1 MKKILFSLLIVAIST
16 TTLFGQTENVGINT
30 TSPDNSAALHVS
42 YVTTPKG
49 VLIPRLTTA
58 QRGSIASPANGLL
71 IFNTDNNRFEVYD
84 LAATT
89 WRGLLSTAALSPS
102 KFISTDASSNLQFV
116 TFSQDL
122 TATPT
127 GVATVTGL
135 QGRNVSVTGPTNG
148 QILQW
153 STANTQWEPSS
164 PSAASGSSLD
174 EAYDKGGAGA
184 GRAITVDAGAIQL
197 TGSNAA
203 DETIEITTSGSGG
216 LAFLENTGTGK
227 TLVVNDEASD
237 ATPFTIDA
245 DGKVG
250 VMTTTPT
257 AAFDVDST
265 FKLGK
270 VGTVLTDI
278 IKRTINIDIPSIALN
293 STSAVLVTYS
303 GAKIGGVVIT
313 SPSESIGP
321 HVIIGYS
328 YVSAA
333 NQITV
338 LFYNKN
344 ELAPVNPNAQDFHI
358 TVIN

>member
-1 MKKILFSLLIVAIST
+1 MKKILFSLLIAAIST

-84 LAATT
+84 LAATA

-127 GVATVTGL
+127 GVATVVGL

-153 STANTQWEPSS
+153 STANTQWEPAS

-174 EAYDKGGAGA
+174 EAYDKGGAGV

-197 TGSNAA
+197 TGSNAT
-203 DETIEITTSGSGG
+203 DETIEITTSGNGG
-216 LAFLENTGTGK
+216 LALLENTGTGK

-245 DGKVG
+245 DGNVG
-250 VMTTTPT
+250 VKSTTPT
-257 AAFDVDST
+257 ASLDVAGD
-265 FKLGK
+265 FKLGTDGSVFK
-270 VGTVLTDI
+270 NVIKGTLNFGTG
-278 IKRTINIDIPSIALN
+278 TIAA
-293 STSAVLVTYS
+293 SAIQVIEVAFT
-303 GAKIGGVVIT
+303 GAEIGGVVSV
-313 SPSESIGP
+313 SPSKSLGSE
-321 HVIIGYS
+321 VIFTYAF
-328 YVSAA
+328 VSAA
-333 NQITV
+333 DKITFV
-338 LFYNKN
+338 FYNK
-344 ELAPVNPNAQDFHI
+344 VNAAATVNAMDFYV